1 MEVFS
6 LESNTDTE
14 VLLIQTAKENQ
25 PTLTKRWTTEANLAA
40 AAAEKFLID
49 NSAGRRNTRHQ
60 TKSCSSYFEGKDI
73 YFMKQSRPEALTE
86 NAKKLSEEE
95 LYLLELD
102 IFKPLDFYEILFDRM
117 KRKDKE
123 KCSKTPTLI
132 RTFVIRL

>member
-1 MEVFS
+1 MEAFS
-6 LESNTDTE
+6 LEKKTSTE
-14 VLLIQTAKENQ
+14 VLVIKTAKENQ
-25 PTLTKRWTTEANLAA
+25 RTLTKRWTTEANMSAA
-40 AAAEKFLID
+40 ATERFD
-49 NSAGRRNTRHQ
+49 NPAGRGRTRDK
-60 TKSCSSYFEGKDI
+60 TKSCSGYFEGKDV
-73 YFMKQSRPEALTE
+73 YFMKQGPEALTE

-123 KCSKTPTLI
+123 KCSKTPTLT